1 MKQTQLRP
9 LQRLS
14 ALAFGALSG
23 LALLAGCD
31 RGGGGEASA
40 AAAASMPQRPPAA
53 VTVAVAQTREVPIY
67 IDQIGRCVAKES
79 VTIQPQVDGRLMAA
93 HFVEGAMASK
103 DDLLFEIDPRPFQAE
118 LDRANATLRQHQE
131 NRRLAAT
138 EWSRVE
144 KLEGTNAMSQTDIDL
159 KRNAVAIAE
168 AQVKVGE
175 AAVET
180 AKLNLE
186 YCTIKSPL
194 TGRAGARMVDPGNI
208 VKNNETKLVTIQQMD
223 PIYAD
228 FTVPENDFG
237 TVRKYIYEGLL
248 ARPTFAS
255 APGESGAS
263 TNPLKVL
270 VDVPGDSATV
280 LAALGVAQLNPA
292 TQPITP
298 ATQPG
303 KAGAREG
310 VLTFLD
316 NTVQDASGT
325 IRLRATLPN
334 ADQYFWPGQ
343 FVKVRVILSTKS
355 DAVLVPAAAIQIGQ
369 QGQFLYVVKEDST
382 AEIRPVI
389 PGQRQGDLIVIDQG
403 VNPGEQV
410 IVTGQMMVA
419 PGAKVMVTNPAP
431 GVPTST
437 AMGTTR

>member
-1 MKQTQLRP
+1 MQSRLP
-9 LQRLS
+9 PCLS
-14 ALAFGALSG
+14 ALALCALS
-23 LALLAGCD
+23 ALVLLSGCD
-31 RGGGGEASA
+31 RGGGQAQA
-40 AAAASMPQRPPAA
+40 AAMPQRPPAA
-53 VTVAVAQTREVPIY
+53 VTVAVAQTRDVPIY

-79 VTIQPQVDGRLMAA
+79 VTIQPQVDGRLMTA
-93 HFVEGAMASK
+93 HFVEGAMVNK
-103 DDLLFEIDPRPFQAE
+103 GDLLFEIDPRPFQAD
-118 LDRANATLRQHQE
+118 LDRANAQLRTYQE
-131 NRRLAAT
+131 NRRLAST
-138 EWSRVE
+138 EWDRVS

-159 KRNAVAIAE
+159 KRNALAVAE

-175 AAVET
+175 AAAET
-180 AKLNLE
+180 SKLNLE

-194 TGRAGARMVDPGNI
+194 TGRIGARLVDPGNI
-208 VKNNETKLVTIQQMD
+208 VKNNDTKLVMIQQMD

-237 TVRKYIYEGLL
+237 TVRKYIYEGRL

-255 APGESGAS
+255 APGDGEAS

-270 VDVPGDSATV
+270 VDVPANSATV
-280 LAALGVAQLNPA
+280 LAALGVPLQQSSAA
-292 TQPITP
+292 QPITP

-316 NTVQDASGT
+316 NTVKDASGT

-343 FVKVRVILSTKS
+343 FVNVRVILTNKPG
-355 DAVLVPAAAIQIGQ
+355 AVLVPAAAIQIGQ
-369 QGQFLYVVKEDST
+369 QGQFLYVVKGDST
-382 AEIRPVI
+382 AEIRPVV
-389 PGQRQGDLIVIDQG
+389 PGQRQGDLIVIEQG

-419 PGAKVMVTNPAP
+419 PGAKVAITNKANDE
-431 GVPTST
+431 
-437 AMGTTR
+437 R